1 MVIYEKAEKSG
12 INDEA
17 NKIPPDLEATP
28 TETNLQLMMIDPTI
42 ADSEVNEGNEISF
55 GAANQGIHLPSA
67 PLNYGINDSPI
78 GTKANATHHPP
89 QPRDSPHDEILLMQ
103 PTCPQNQKNTRRKGL
118 RKSEAA
124 K

>member
-1 MVIYEKAEKSG
+1 
-12 INDEA
+12 
-17 NKIPPDLEATP
+17 
-28 TETNLQLMMIDPTI
+28 MMIDPTI
-42 ADSEVNEGNEISF
+42 ADSEVNEGNEISS

-67 PLNYGINDSPI
+67 LLNYGINDSPI

-89 QPRDSPHDEILLMQ
+89 QPHDSPHDEILLMQ